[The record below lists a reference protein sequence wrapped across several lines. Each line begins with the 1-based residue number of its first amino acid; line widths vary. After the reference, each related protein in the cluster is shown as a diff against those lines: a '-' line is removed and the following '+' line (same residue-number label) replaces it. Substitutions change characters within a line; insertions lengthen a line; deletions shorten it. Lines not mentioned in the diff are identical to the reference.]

1 MVSISSPKGNM
12 RIYSKIVRIGNK
24 QQIIAKTQCLY
35 PLVEMSHM
43 IENRTKNTNMYRYD
57 LIKEVAIVLDSGILE
72 ESTPNTK
79 QMTDSNAI

>member
-12 RIYSKIVRIGNK
+12 RIYSNMVRIGNK

-35 PLVEMSHM
+35 PLVDMSHM

-57 LIKEVAIVLDSGILE
+57 LINEVAIVLDSGILE